1 MAHFFVQM
9 SVEAAGV
16 VLGCLPM
23 KKNFYPSLSVY
34 PGSSPEEVV
43 IFLIPHE
50 KADALPHP
58 LFAE

>member
-1 MAHFFVQM
+1 M
-9 SVEAAGV
+9 SVEAAGL

-23 KKNFYPSLSVY
+23 KKNFYPALSVY
-34 PGSSPEEVV
+34 SGSCLEEMV
-43 IFLIPHE
+43 IFLIHHE